1 VDPSGRVSVTVG
13 LATVFVIGVEVTGGL
28 TSGRTESAVPE
39 NPEGTHMAKAT
50 AELTTTASPEAV
62 WTVVRD
68 FHGLD
73 TWMPGIDSLR
83 SEGDDRILAM
93 MGMEI
98 RERLVA
104 IDEDGRTITYTIVEG
119 APVESH
125 EATITVIADGDG
137 TRVTW
142 DVEATP
148 DEMAGLMQGIY
159 QSSLEALATH
169 VSG

>member
-1 VDPSGRVSVTVG
+1 
-13 LATVFVIGVEVTGGL
+13 
-28 TSGRTESAVPE
+28 
-39 NPEGTHMAKAT
+39 MAKAT
-50 AELTTTASPEAV
+50 AELTTTASPDTV

-68 FHGLD
+68 FHGLQA
-73 TWMPGIDSLR
+73 WMPGIDSLR
-83 SEGDDRILAM
+83 SEGDDRVLGM

-104 IDEDGRTITYTIVEG
+104 IDDDGRSITYTIVEG

-125 EATITVIADGDG
+125 EATITVIEDGDG
-137 TRVTW
+137 TRVVW
-142 DVEATP
+142 EVEATP

-169 VSG
+169 TEG